1 MGQLALNE
9 AFPTATLTPKG
20 DGSGRYR
27 VLLIKAGWG
36 ASGYY
41 PREVLERDGA
51 KIWPAGTQQYL
62 DHPTLTESVERPER
76 SVKDW
81 ASVIVTD
88 PVWDEAEG
96 GLAADVEVFP
106 QWQWLLNETYVK
118 RVGLSIRASGIAE
131 HGEAEGREG
140 PIVKQLTEGTSV
152 DWVTRA
158 GAGGKVLQLIESARE
173 NTDEN
178 QQAVLLWEA
187 KYDAAQLTALLAKG
201 QAMKNDKGKPS
212 YPIGDEQDLKNAIR
226 AVGRGGAD
234 HDKIRAYITRRA
246 KALGKSDLIPAD
258 WTSSKAPAKAK
269 ESAEP
274 PTREELR
281 EAGATI
287 GARIEAR
294 THTAFTILADDMYC
308 DGRLTRAE
316 RIILSS
322 ALGDALGT
330 LVARLEKDAPQ
341 LYQRGPWSY
350 PPDDGGGEEP
360 MVEAGKKTPPFPPFG
375 KKDEDTEGSGG
386 DAGKTDPSDGEGEND
401 PKAKKAKTAPGSK
414 PADKKMKENGM
425 PELTEEQARQLTEAA
440 QTKTRLDEAIGKLDQ
455 ATQLI
460 EEQGQKIGTLE
471 TQVAESGKRDQIR
484 DNSARARALAT
495 ESLATSG
502 LPSQAHPRVIR
513 EASANLPTGDDG
525 ALDETAFKESVKT
538 AIQGEKTYLAELD
551 EARGY
556 GFPRGLTSDPTPTG
570 DSDGDLDKALTE
582 SFEDLGLSADEAK
595 IAATGR

>member
-1 MGQLALNE
+1 MGQIALNE
-9 AFPTATLTPKG
+9 AFPAATLTPKG

-27 VLLIKAGWG
+27 ALLIRAGWG

-51 KIWPAGTQQYL
+51 KVWPAGTQQYL
-62 DHPTLTESVERPER
+62 DHPTLTESVDRPER

-81 ASVIVTD
+81 ASVTVSD

-96 GLAADVEVFP
+96 GLVADVQVFP
-106 QWQWLLNETYVK
+106 QWHELLNPTFAEH
-118 RVGLSIRASGIAE
+118 VGLSIRATGVAE

-140 PIVKQLTEGTSV
+140 PIVKSLNEGISV

-158 GAGGKVLQLIESARE
+158 GAGGRVLELIESARGQA
-173 NTDEN
+173 DEGA
-178 QQAVLLWEA
+178 QIIRLWEA
-187 KYDAAQLTALLAKG
+187 KYDAAQLKALLAKG
-201 QAMKNDKGKPS
+201 QAMKNASGEPS
-212 YPIGDEQDLKNAIR
+212 YPIADEQDLKNAIR

-234 HDKIRAYITRRA
+234 HDKIRAHIIRRA

-258 WTSSKAPAKAK
+258 WASSKTPAKAK

-316 RIILSS
+316 RLTLSS

-350 PPDDGGGEEP
+350 PPDENGDEAPMEE
-360 MVEAGKKTPPFPPFG
+360 AAKKKQPFPPFTKKSDDDLEDTGGDVG
-375 KKDEDTEGSGG
+375 KDVPADDED
-386 DAGKTDPSDGEGEND
+386 DP
-401 PKAKKAKTAPGSK
+401 KAKTAPGSK

-425 PELTEEQARQLTEAA
+425 PELTEEQARQLTGPPRPRPAS
-440 QTKTRLDEAIGKLDQ
+440 TR
-455 ATQLI
+455 
-460 EEQGQKIGTLE
+460 
-471 TQVAESGKRDQIR
+471 R
-484 DNSARARALAT
+484 SASSTRPRSSSRRRARRSRRWRPPSPRPQARPGPRQLRARPRPDREGARHVRAADAGAPARPPRGHHLAADRRRRRPRRGRVHRDR
-495 ESLATSG
+495 EDG
-502 LPSQAHPRVIR
+502 NPGREDLPRRAGRGPRLR
-513 EASANLPTGDDG
+513 L
-525 ALDETAFKESVKT
+525 
-538 AIQGEKTYLAELD
+538 
-551 EARGY
+551 
-556 GFPRGLTSDPTPTG
+556 PRGLTSDPTPTG

-582 SFEDLGLSADEAK
+582 SLEDIGMTADEAK

>member
-1 MGQLALNE
+1 M
-9 AFPTATLTPKG
+9 TV
-20 DGSGRYR
+20 S
-27 VLLIKAGWG
+27 
-36 ASGYY
+36 
-41 PREVLERDGA
+41 
-51 KIWPAGTQQYL
+51 
-62 DHPTLTESVERPER
+62 
-76 SVKDW
+76 
-81 ASVIVTD
+81 D

-96 GLAADVEVFP
+96 GLVADVQVFP
-106 QWQWLLNETYVK
+106 QWHELLNPTFAEH
-118 RVGLSIRASGIAE
+118 VGLSIRATGVAE

-140 PIVKQLTEGTSV
+140 PIVKSLNEGISV

-158 GAGGKVLQLIESARE
+158 GAGGRVLELIESARGQA
-173 NTDEN
+173 DEGA
-178 QQAVLLWEA
+178 QIIRLWEA
-187 KYDAAQLTALLAKG
+187 KYDAAQLKALLAKG
-201 QAMKNDKGKPS
+201 QAMKNASGEPS
-212 YPIGDEQDLKNAIR
+212 YPIADEQDLKNAIR

-234 HDKIRAYITRRA
+234 HDKIRAHIIRRA

-258 WTSSKAPAKAK
+258 WASSKTPAKAK

-316 RIILSS
+316 RLTLSS

-350 PPDDGGGEEP
+350 PPDENGDEAPMEE
-360 MVEAGKKTPPFPPFG
+360 AAKKKQPFPPFTKKSDDDLEDTGGDVG
-375 KKDEDTEGSGG
+375 KDVPADDED
-386 DAGKTDPSDGEGEND
+386 DP
-401 PKAKKAKTAPGSK
+401 KAKTAPGSK

-460 EEQGQKIGTLE
+460 ETQGQKIETLE
-471 TQVAESGKRDQIR
+471 TALAEAGKRDQVR
-484 DNSARARALAT
+484 DNSARARDLT
-495 ESLATSG
+495 EKALATSG
-502 LPSQAHPRVIR
+502 LPTQAHPRVLR
-513 EASANLPTGDDG
+513 EATISLPTGDDG
-525 ALDETAFKESVKT
+525 ALDEAAFTETVKT

-556 GFPRGLTSDPTPTG
+556 GFPPRPDLRPDPDRRQRRRPGQGADRVAGGHRDDRRRSEDRGHGPLTG
-570 DSDGDLDKALTE
+570 EQQHGE
-582 SFEDLGLSADEAK
+582 ERGVQ
-595 IAATGR
+595 GRR